1 VVSSNR
7 ERALKL
13 GSGTGSVVACA
24 LDGLVRPG
32 VNLVPGFGFGFPG
45 FWFRDSFFG
54 FQVSGFGFWVSG
66 CVLRF
71 SFFRGFRVSCLVFC
85 VSDSWSRVPGFGS
98 WVLSLQFRVSGV
110 GFPSSASVGLAD
122 YS

>member
-1 VVSSNR
+1 MVSSNG

-71 SFFRGFRVSCLVFC
+71 SFFGVSGFHVSCFVFLIRGPGFRVS
-85 VSDSWSRVPGFGS
+85 DHGS
-98 WVLSLQFRVSGV
+98 
-110 GFPSSASVGLAD
+110 
-122 YS
+122 